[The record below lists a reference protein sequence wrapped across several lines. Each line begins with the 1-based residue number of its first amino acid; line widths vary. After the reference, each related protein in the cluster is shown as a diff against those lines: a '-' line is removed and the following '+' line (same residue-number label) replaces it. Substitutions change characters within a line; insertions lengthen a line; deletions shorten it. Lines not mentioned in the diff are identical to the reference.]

1 MKALPSQKKISVSCL
16 FFFQTRYFSTLKNL
30 ISLRFVSAVVVP
42 HVTMLCEWNSL
53 QPRTMQFFRWRHSLM
68 RLLCRCNKILY
79 DSFSLFTPPIS
90 STHIIRQCFSFRGQ
104 FSTQLRQTGDE
115 RNLSEDTFSVKNRM
129 SSCSSQLSSE
139 TVKLQVFHTK
149 KMQSWNG

>member
-1 MKALPSQKKISVSCL
+1 
-16 FFFQTRYFSTLKNL
+16 
-30 ISLRFVSAVVVP
+30 
-42 HVTMLCEWNSL
+42 
-53 QPRTMQFFRWRHSLM
+53 M

-139 TVKLQVFHTK
+139 TVKLQVFQTK
-149 KMQSWNG
+149 KMHSRKSTERLAWPPTFPDFTTLQTSGHSTSKAL

>member
-1 MKALPSQKKISVSCL
+1 
-16 FFFQTRYFSTLKNL
+16 
-30 ISLRFVSAVVVP
+30 
-42 HVTMLCEWNSL
+42 
-53 QPRTMQFFRWRHSLM
+53 M

-115 RNLSEDTFSVKNRM
+115 RNHSEDTFSVKNRM

-139 TVKLQVFHTK
+139 TVKLQVFQAK
-149 KMQSWNG
+149 KCNHSRKRFTMERLAWPPTFPDFTTLQTSGHSTSKALSNLLGMSDTNLRGDFKFLGYKKAGIRI